1 MSLGKDTDLKSV
13 VRLVHQKCVVTAAF
27 LRKQGVSYQRM
38 LKFRQAN
45 WLTPLG
51 VGAFCE
57 SGSVPSLDVAFV
69 ALSEQLGL
77 PVHFGSKTALA
88 RRGLMHYVPLGGLTS
103 EVYLRRGFRLPKWF
117 ENVYEGQFVRNS
129 ASLFADDGGLEIDA
143 NGVTVSS
150 PERAFLEMAAEVP
163 RKASLGELYQIMELA
178 ETLRPKLVENMLVG
192 CRSVKAKRIFAMLA
206 DDLGHWWFK
215 KIDLTKINLGS
226 GCRMIDRDGE
236 LHPKYN
242 LVVRPWRWRES

>member
-13 VRLVHQKCVVTAAF
+13 VRLVHQKGVVTAAF

-103 EVYLRRGFRLPKWF
+103 EVYLRRGSVSLNGLRMSMRG
-117 ENVYEGQFVRNS
+117 NSYETRHRFSQMV
-129 ASLFADDGGLEIDA
+129 
-143 NGVTVSS
+143 
-150 PERAFLEMAAEVP
+150 AA
-163 RKASLGELYQIMELA
+163 
-178 ETLRPKLVENMLVG
+178 
-192 CRSVKAKRIFAMLA
+192 
-206 DDLGHWWFK
+206 
-215 KIDLTKINLGS
+215 
-226 GCRMIDRDGE
+226 
-236 LHPKYN
+236 
-242 LVVRPWRWRES
+242 WR